1 MLITLHVYERDLI
14 ALIRF
19 LNQHHHNGPYFI
31 HTCGMDFKVEID
43 SLSTKCMVLLSEAFS
58 LHLGED

>member
-1 MLITLHVYERDLI
+1 MLITLHVYERDLV

-19 LNQHHHNGPYFI
+19 LNQHHAGPYFI
-31 HTCGMDFKVEID
+31 NTCGMDFKVEID
-43 SLSTKCMVLLSEAFS
+43 SLSAKCLVLLGESFS